1 MDDGITQSYWSVF
14 ELVMVRVIDV
24 FQLTAIVLQY
34 GAVSETS
41 CAIGLENDVSEE
53 RSWCEYF
60 ERLGPRYRLELEVV
74 KSNMEDLTL
83 RDGGLNCLRERTLEQ
98 LQELSLHLALCVE
111 MQDVPGETLRRIWA
125 PASRRNAWLAMNGLD
140 ETLARFLFVDIPSAS
155 ATPFRLLSIRATFT
169 TSMGKPSVTGTGRMT
184 LTSPPTSTRTTTAAT
199 HPTKHQRH
207 TRKAHELYPHELYD
221 QPIPRPPDAPSSS
234 KPNGQ
239 HVNGSSRRRFFQVF
253 PIPWDWEN
261 GAESDACSKGS
272 GNESWSGS
280 WSGKRRRRMWT
291 WMWTRMASVDEDED
305 EDEAGN
311 GNTSEIRHN
320 GGAAGG
326 EDEDEDADAEGGS

>member
-140 ETLARFLFVDIPSAS
+140 ETLAQH
-155 ATPFRLLSIRATFT
+155 
-169 TSMGKPSVTGTGRMT
+169 TSDVYDLHGQ
-184 LTSPPTSTRTTTAAT
+184 AE
-199 HPTKHQRH
+199 RH
-207 TRKAHELYPHELYD
+207 
-221 QPIPRPPDAPSSS
+221 
-234 KPNGQ
+234 G
-239 HVNGSSRRRFFQVF
+239 NGSDDS
-253 PIPWDWEN
+253 D
-261 GAESDACSKGS
+261 ESA
-272 GNESWSGS
+272 N
-280 WSGKRRRRMWT
+280 
-291 WMWTRMASVDEDED
+291 EDED
-305 EDEAGN
+305 NDCGYSSDEAS
-311 GNTSEIRHN
+311 TAHEES
-320 GGAAGG
+320 A
-326 EDEDEDADAEGGS
+326 